1 MPPTIKEAYMLDLT
15 NKGSRV
21 VFNTQDVDVLSVSTP
36 MASLM
41 GSAVVELKLG
51 ANGIG
56 ESFSPAKVISA
67 SKSVLG
73 PIDVSGWEEVILEV
87 TTADSSAQEIVLD
100 SFAESTG

>member
-1 MPPTIKEAYMLDLT
+1 MPPTLKESHMLDLT

-21 VFNTQDVDVLSVSTP
+21 VFNTQDVDVLSISTS
-36 MASLM
+36 MSSLM

-51 ANGIG
+51 ASGVG

-67 SKSVLG
+67 SKSALG

-87 TTADSSAQEIVLD
+87 TTADSSAQEIVLN